1 MVTKAPVRVW
11 RDGELIDEEAARFP
25 HLTHTFHYGLGAFEG
40 IRAYRVGEGQGA
52 VFRLREHIARLLQ
65 SCHLITFQDLHYSAA
80 QLEQACV
87 ETLRANGLAAGYLR
101 PVVYLGAGTMGIGA
115 TNNPIHYLI
124 AAWEWGAYLGEEGMR
139 EGIDTQISSLRRPSH
154 NGVMSKAK
162 LTGGYINSILAK
174 REAIANGFK
183 EAILLNEQ
191 GFVSEATG
199 ENLFMVSRG
208 KLITPPL
215 SANILAGITRAT
227 ILELAHDAGI
237 PTEERFFARDELYL
251 ADEVFLTGT
260 AAEVTPVRSIDR
272 RRIGA
277 GRRGPVTEQLQSAFF
292 RAARGEDSRY
302 ARWLTPFSL

>member
-1 MVTKAPVRVW
+1 MVNKAPVRVW
-11 RDGELIDEEAARFP
+11 RDGELIDEEAARFH

-40 IRAYRVGEGQGA
+40 IRAYRVGEGKGA
-52 VFRLREHIARLLQ
+52 VFRLREHVARLLQ

-80 QLEQACV
+80 QLEQACID
-87 ETLRANGLAAGYLR
+87 TLRANDLAAGYLR
-101 PVVYLGAGTMGIGA
+101 PVVYLGAGAMGIGA
-115 TNNPIHYLI
+115 TNNPMHYLI

-139 EGIDTQISSLRRPSH
+139 EGIDTQISTFRRPSH
-154 NGVMSKAK
+154 NGVMAKGK

-174 REAIANGFK
+174 REALANGFK

-191 GFVSEATG
+191 GFVAEATG

-237 PTEERFFARDELYL
+237 ATEERFFARDELYL

-277 GRRGPVTEQLQSAFF
+277 GRRGPVTEQLQTAFF

-302 ARWLTPFSL
+302 SRWLTPFSL